1 MARLFGS
8 AVLATVLAIGF
19 AGAPAGAE
27 AGPGLAPGQVSIAPG
42 AGAAAGNSQPRPVT
56 LINGDQL
63 LAGAERGGGMSHE
76 LIAGTAR
83 GIGAALVTMTL
94 GGRTYVV
101 PADALPYL
109 GRGLDPG
116 LFDIASLL
124 RDQAGG
130 RLPVEVRYAGRVPSL
145 PGISITVAHRGIAR
159 GYLTAA
165 SAKRF
170 GAALARQ
177 FTADHARGSYG
188 QDGLFAG
195 GVSISLPGAAAP
207 RAAQR
212 AAGRHFPMETLTVT
226 GSNLAGKPDTGDL
239 VQIFNADNGLRFAD
253 PVESVN
259 VFDKGVAK
267 FSAPSGHY
275 WAVGMFNQFAG
286 KRYVGERIV
295 VLPQFTVGASTT
307 VSLAARAASSRI
319 HMVIPRPSRVDYTL
333 FTLLRSGASGPVV
346 PFGWEGLQS
355 QRVWVSPTSR
365 KPTVGAFQA
374 ITASQL
380 DSPAGAAG
388 TPYEYGLAYRDTSG
402 LIPSQRH
409 VVHTATLAHVH
420 AGYYQAMPSQ
430 VQQFMTVGT
439 KQTNRLLGMAGFGV
453 IFRAP
458 SRINEY
464 LSAGHSLIWSDQ
476 YFQQAAVFIGSG
488 GQIDPGKTFT
498 PGERVT
504 ENWGGFPLHVAP
516 DVDLT
521 GARNPNPLPVSA
533 SRTGNYLGLYVTPFS
548 DNTFG
553 DTGSGYAP
561 IPHVKFSGRYEIDVN
576 GTKVA
581 GGSTVPP
588 KPYYAIGF
596 GTALRVTPK
605 PSVMRLLLTAVRK
618 GSAYPLSS
626 ASRTVWTWRSRH
638 EAGSTV
644 PPGWQC
650 DSAFP
655 AKRSSRSCAAE
666 PMMTLQYA
674 IAGLTLSGDTRPG
687 RQALQVTAGHLQL
700 VKPITVTRA
709 AVSVSFDGGKTWH
722 RATVTGHGGRYTAT
736 FTAPAGVKVSL
747 RTSAADAAGG
757 SITETITSAYQ
768 TSS

>member
-1 MARLFGS
+1 MS
-8 AVLATVLAIGF
+8 T
-19 AGAPAGAE
+19 
-27 AGPGLAPGQVSIAPG
+27 APG

-63 LAGAERGGGMSHE
+63 LAGAGRGGGMSHE

-83 GIGAALVTMTL
+83 GIGAALATMTF
-94 GGRTYVV
+94 GGRTYVI

-195 GVSISLPGAAAP
+195 RVSISLPGAAGP

-226 GSNLAGKPDTGDL
+226 GTNLAGKPDTGDL
-239 VQIFNADNGLRFAD
+239 VQVFNADNGTRFAD
-253 PVESVN
+253 PIESVN

-267 FSAPSGHY
+267 FSVPSGHY
-275 WAVGMFNQFAG
+275 WAVGMFAQFAG
-286 KRYVGERIV
+286 KSYVGERIV
-295 VLPQFTVGASTT
+295 VLPQFTVRGSTT
-307 VSLAARAASSRI
+307 VSLAGGAASSRI

-346 PFGWEGLQS
+346 PFGWEGLQA

-365 KPTVGAFQA
+365 RPTVGALQA

-420 AGYYQAMPSQ
+420 ARYYQAMPAR

-439 KQTNRLLGMAGFGV
+439 EQTDRLLGFAGFGV

-488 GQIDPGKTFT
+488 GQTDPGKTFT

-504 ENWGGFPLHVAP
+504 ENWV
-516 DVDLT
+516 
-521 GARNPNPLPVSA
+521 A
-533 SRTGNYLGLYVTPFS
+533 SRCTSP
-548 DNTFG
+548 
-553 DTGSGYAP
+553 
-561 IPHVKFSGRYEIDVN
+561 
-576 GTKVA
+576 
-581 GGSTVPP
+581 
-588 KPYYAIGF
+588 
-596 GTALRVTPK
+596 
-605 PSVMRLLLTAVRK
+605 
-618 GSAYPLSS
+618 
-626 ASRTVWTWRSRH
+626 
-638 EAGSTV
+638 
-644 PPGWQC
+644 
-650 DSAFP
+650 
-655 AKRSSRSCAAE
+655 
-666 PMMTLQYA
+666 
-674 IAGLTLSGDTRPG
+674 LTLT
-687 RQALQVTAGHLQL
+687 
-700 VKPITVTRA
+700 
-709 AVSVSFDGGKTWH
+709 
-722 RATVTGHGGRYTAT
+722 
-736 FTAPAGVKVSL
+736 
-747 RTSAADAAGG
+747 
-757 SITETITSAYQ
+757 
-768 TSS
+768 